1 MESFR
6 DFHAVD
12 LQLNSVTVQTVLYD
26 FNFFIF
32 AEVCLKAQHTVHDV
46 QGSMC
51 IREGCTFCLLA
62 GMFYECQSG
71 QAG

>member
-1 MESFR
+1 MSWFSLIHVLTVCCLISKCVESFR

-32 AEVCLKAQHTVHDV
+32 AEVCLKAQHMVHDV

-51 IREGCTFCLLA
+51 I
-62 GMFYECQSG
+62 
-71 QAG
+71 